1 MKLYTEHKQVI
12 LASSSKTRV
21 NYLKQHLDRILVV
34 RHKVDEKKIK
44 DEFIETNF
52 TDLVRLLAKKKA
64 ESVMEDYSKNIIIGS
79 DQILV
84 CEGKLINKSENLSDA
99 KNNLI
104 NLRGKRHT
112 LISSLYVIKNKKF
125 YFEETK
131 KAEMLF
137 KKISQKK
144 IDEYLSEQNKEV
156 LKSVGSYRIED
167 NSKYNFLKILKGDY
181 ETIIGFPLKNF
192 IKKFMKGKKMT
203 LFVIGKPIKHSLS
216 PLIHNYWINKY
227 QLGLEYKKMEVEKE
241 SLPSLIENVRE
252 GKITGLN
259 ITLPYK
265 KDIISYIDEVSHS
278 AKDIGAIN
286 TVFLRGNKVYG
297 ENTDGIGFTRALEK
311 KTKFNFSNKSIYILG
326 AGGASYGIISEL
338 IKKKVEKIYVTN
350 RTKQKTIQL
359 VNFFKTKNKEINLEF
374 VEWKDLVPNSDVDLI
389 INTTSFG
396 MKDNECLKIDI
407 NNLRDTLIFVD
418 IIYNP
423 KETELLKLF
432 KKEGFVCMNGLSMLI
447 EQAAVSF
454 ELWFNISLNNKDIEE
469 VKKICE
475 ASY

>member
-1 MKLYTEHKQVI
+1 
-12 LASSSKTRV
+12 
-21 NYLKQHLDRILVV
+21 
-34 RHKVDEKKIK
+34 
-44 DEFIETNF
+44 
-52 TDLVRLLAKKKA
+52 
-64 ESVMEDYSKNIIIGS
+64 
-79 DQILV
+79 
-84 CEGKLINKSENLSDA
+84 
-99 KNNLI
+99 
-104 NLRGKRHT
+104 
-112 LISSLYVIKNKKF
+112 
-125 YFEETK
+125 
-131 KAEMLF
+131 
-137 KKISQKK
+137 
-144 IDEYLSEQNKEV
+144 
-156 LKSVGSYRIED
+156 
-167 NSKYNFLKILKGDY
+167 
-181 ETIIGFPLKNF
+181 
-192 IKKFMKGKKMT
+192 MT

-227 QLGLEYKKMEVEKE
+227 ELGLEYKKMEVERE
-241 SLPSLIENVRE
+241 SLPSLIENVRDK
-252 GKITGLN
+252 KITGLN

-265 KDIISYIDEVSHS
+265 KDIISYVDEVSHS

-338 IKKKVEKIYVTN
+338 IGKNVEKIYVTN

-359 VNFFKTKNKEINLEF
+359 IKHFKTKNKEIKLEF
-374 VEWKDLVPNSDVDLI
+374 VEWKDLAPNSDVDLI

-396 MKDNECLKIDI
+396 MKDNECIKINM

-418 IIYNP
+418 IIYSP

-432 KKEGFVCMNGLSMLI
+432 KKEGFVCMNGLNMLI
-447 EQAAVSF
+447 DQAAVSF

>member
-1 MKLYTEHKQVI
+1 
-12 LASSSKTRV
+12 
-21 NYLKQHLDRILVV
+21 
-34 RHKVDEKKIK
+34 
-44 DEFIETNF
+44 
-52 TDLVRLLAKKKA
+52 
-64 ESVMEDYSKNIIIGS
+64 
-79 DQILV
+79 
-84 CEGKLINKSENLSDA
+84 
-99 KNNLI
+99 
-104 NLRGKRHT
+104 
-112 LISSLYVIKNKKF
+112 
-125 YFEETK
+125 
-131 KAEMLF
+131 
-137 KKISQKK
+137 
-144 IDEYLSEQNKEV
+144 
-156 LKSVGSYRIED
+156 
-167 NSKYNFLKILKGDY
+167 
-181 ETIIGFPLKNF
+181 
-192 IKKFMKGKKMT
+192 MT

-241 SLPSLIENVRE
+241 LLPSLVENIRE

-265 KDIISYIDEVSHS
+265 KDIISYVDEVSHS

-311 KTKFNFSNKSIYILG
+311 KTKFKFSNKSIYILG

-338 IKKKVEKIYVTN
+338 IKKKVKKIYVTN
-350 RTKQKTIQL
+350 RTKQRTIQL
-359 VNFFKTKNKEINLEF
+359 LNFFKSKNKEINLEF
-374 VEWKDLVPNSDVDLI
+374 VEWEDLMPNSDVDLI

-407 NNLRDTLIFVD
+407 NNIRDTLIFVD
-418 IIYNP
+418 IIYSP

-475 ASY
+475 TSY

>member
-1 MKLYTEHKQVI
+1 
-12 LASSSKTRV
+12 
-21 NYLKQHLDRILVV
+21 
-34 RHKVDEKKIK
+34 
-44 DEFIETNF
+44 
-52 TDLVRLLAKKKA
+52 
-64 ESVMEDYSKNIIIGS
+64 
-79 DQILV
+79 
-84 CEGKLINKSENLSDA
+84 
-99 KNNLI
+99 
-104 NLRGKRHT
+104 
-112 LISSLYVIKNKKF
+112 
-125 YFEETK
+125 
-131 KAEMLF
+131 
-137 KKISQKK
+137 
-144 IDEYLSEQNKEV
+144 
-156 LKSVGSYRIED
+156 
-167 NSKYNFLKILKGDY
+167 
-181 ETIIGFPLKNF
+181 
-192 IKKFMKGKKMT
+192 MT
-203 LFVIGKPIKHSLS
+203 LFVIGKPVKHSLS

-241 SLPSLIENVRE
+241 LLPSLIENIRE

-265 KDIISYIDEVSHS
+265 KDIISYIDEVSHT

-326 AGGASYGIISEL
+326 AGGASYGIISQL

-359 VNFFKTKNKEINLEF
+359 LNFFKTKNKEINLKF
-374 VEWKDLVPNSDVDLI
+374 VEWKDLEPNSDVDLI

-407 NNLRDTLIFVD
+407 SNLRDTLIFVD
-418 IIYNP
+418 IIYSP

>member
-1 MKLYTEHKQVI
+1 
-12 LASSSKTRV
+12 
-21 NYLKQHLDRILVV
+21 
-34 RHKVDEKKIK
+34 
-44 DEFIETNF
+44 
-52 TDLVRLLAKKKA
+52 
-64 ESVMEDYSKNIIIGS
+64 
-79 DQILV
+79 
-84 CEGKLINKSENLSDA
+84 
-99 KNNLI
+99 
-104 NLRGKRHT
+104 
-112 LISSLYVIKNKKF
+112 
-125 YFEETK
+125 
-131 KAEMLF
+131 
-137 KKISQKK
+137 
-144 IDEYLSEQNKEV
+144 
-156 LKSVGSYRIED
+156 
-167 NSKYNFLKILKGDY
+167 
-181 ETIIGFPLKNF
+181 
-192 IKKFMKGKKMT
+192 MT

-252 GKITGLN
+252 RKITGLN

-265 KDIISYIDEVSHS
+265 KDIISYIDEVSYS

-359 VNFFKTKNKEINLEF
+359 LNFFKTKNKEINLEF

-407 NNLRDTLIFVD
+407 NNLKDTLIFVD

>member
-1 MKLYTEHKQVI
+1 
-12 LASSSKTRV
+12 
-21 NYLKQHLDRILVV
+21 
-34 RHKVDEKKIK
+34 
-44 DEFIETNF
+44 
-52 TDLVRLLAKKKA
+52 
-64 ESVMEDYSKNIIIGS
+64 
-79 DQILV
+79 
-84 CEGKLINKSENLSDA
+84 
-99 KNNLI
+99 
-104 NLRGKRHT
+104 
-112 LISSLYVIKNKKF
+112 
-125 YFEETK
+125 
-131 KAEMLF
+131 
-137 KKISQKK
+137 
-144 IDEYLSEQNKEV
+144 
-156 LKSVGSYRIED
+156 
-167 NSKYNFLKILKGDY
+167 
-181 ETIIGFPLKNF
+181 
-192 IKKFMKGKKMT
+192 MT

-216 PLIHNYWINKY
+216 PLIHNYWIKKY

-241 SLPSLIENVRE
+241 SLFSLIENLRE

-265 KDIISYIDEVSHS
+265 KEIIPYLDNVSHS

-286 TVFLRGNKVYG
+286 TVFIRGNKVYG

-311 KTKFNFSNKSIYILG
+311 KTKFNFSNKSIYIIG
-326 AGGASYGIISEL
+326 AGGAAYGIISEL
-338 IKKKVEKIYVTN
+338 IKKKVEKIYITN

-359 VNFFKTKNKEINLEF
+359 VNFFKTKNKKINLEF

-407 NNLRDTLIFVD
+407 NNLKDTLIFVD

>member
-1 MKLYTEHKQVI
+1 
-12 LASSSKTRV
+12 
-21 NYLKQHLDRILVV
+21 
-34 RHKVDEKKIK
+34 
-44 DEFIETNF
+44 
-52 TDLVRLLAKKKA
+52 
-64 ESVMEDYSKNIIIGS
+64 
-79 DQILV
+79 
-84 CEGKLINKSENLSDA
+84 
-99 KNNLI
+99 
-104 NLRGKRHT
+104 
-112 LISSLYVIKNKKF
+112 
-125 YFEETK
+125 
-131 KAEMLF
+131 
-137 KKISQKK
+137 
-144 IDEYLSEQNKEV
+144 
-156 LKSVGSYRIED
+156 
-167 NSKYNFLKILKGDY
+167 
-181 ETIIGFPLKNF
+181 
-192 IKKFMKGKKMT
+192 MT

-227 QLGLEYKKMEVEKE
+227 ELGLEYKKMEVERE
-241 SLPSLIENVRE
+241 SLPSLIENVRDE
-252 GKITGLN
+252 KITGLN

-265 KDIISYIDEVSHS
+265 KDIISYIDEVSYS

-311 KTKFNFSNKSIYILG
+311 KTKFNFSNKSIYIIG
-326 AGGASYGIISEL
+326 AGGAAYGIISEL
-338 IKKKVEKIYVTN
+338 IKKKVEKIYITN

-359 VNFFKTKNKEINLEF
+359 VNFFKTKNKKINLEF

-407 NNLRDTLIFVD
+407 NNLKDTLIFVD

>member
-1 MKLYTEHKQVI
+1 
-12 LASSSKTRV
+12 
-21 NYLKQHLDRILVV
+21 
-34 RHKVDEKKIK
+34 
-44 DEFIETNF
+44 
-52 TDLVRLLAKKKA
+52 
-64 ESVMEDYSKNIIIGS
+64 
-79 DQILV
+79 
-84 CEGKLINKSENLSDA
+84 
-99 KNNLI
+99 
-104 NLRGKRHT
+104 
-112 LISSLYVIKNKKF
+112 
-125 YFEETK
+125 
-131 KAEMLF
+131 
-137 KKISQKK
+137 
-144 IDEYLSEQNKEV
+144 
-156 LKSVGSYRIED
+156 
-167 NSKYNFLKILKGDY
+167 
-181 ETIIGFPLKNF
+181 
-192 IKKFMKGKKMT
+192 MT

-265 KDIISYIDEVSHS
+265 KDIISYIDEVSYS

-286 TVFLRGNKVYG
+286 TVFIRGNKVYG

-338 IKKKVEKIYVTN
+338 IGKKKVEKIYVTN

-359 VNFFKTKNKEINLEF
+359 IKHFKTKNKEIKLEF

-407 NNLRDTLIFVD
+407 NNLKDTLIFVD
-418 IIYNP
+418 IIYSP

>member
-1 MKLYTEHKQVI
+1 
-12 LASSSKTRV
+12 
-21 NYLKQHLDRILVV
+21 
-34 RHKVDEKKIK
+34 
-44 DEFIETNF
+44 
-52 TDLVRLLAKKKA
+52 
-64 ESVMEDYSKNIIIGS
+64 
-79 DQILV
+79 
-84 CEGKLINKSENLSDA
+84 
-99 KNNLI
+99 
-104 NLRGKRHT
+104 
-112 LISSLYVIKNKKF
+112 
-125 YFEETK
+125 
-131 KAEMLF
+131 
-137 KKISQKK
+137 
-144 IDEYLSEQNKEV
+144 
-156 LKSVGSYRIED
+156 
-167 NSKYNFLKILKGDY
+167 
-181 ETIIGFPLKNF
+181 
-192 IKKFMKGKKMT
+192 MT

-216 PLIHNYWINKY
+216 PLIHNYWIKKY
-227 QLGLEYKKMEVEKE
+227 QLGLEYKKMEVERE
-241 SLPSLIENVRE
+241 SLPSLIENVRDK
-252 GKITGLN
+252 KITGLN

-265 KDIISYIDEVSHS
+265 KEIISYIDEISYS

-338 IKKKVEKIYVTN
+338 IGKNVAKIYVTN

-359 VNFFKTKNKEINLEF
+359 IKHFKTKNKEIKLEF
-374 VEWKDLVPNSDVDLI
+374 IEWKDLAPNSDVDLI

-396 MKDNECLKIDI
+396 MKDNEFIKINM

-418 IIYNP
+418 IIYSP

>member
-1 MKLYTEHKQVI
+1 
-12 LASSSKTRV
+12 
-21 NYLKQHLDRILVV
+21 
-34 RHKVDEKKIK
+34 
-44 DEFIETNF
+44 
-52 TDLVRLLAKKKA
+52 
-64 ESVMEDYSKNIIIGS
+64 
-79 DQILV
+79 
-84 CEGKLINKSENLSDA
+84 
-99 KNNLI
+99 
-104 NLRGKRHT
+104 
-112 LISSLYVIKNKKF
+112 
-125 YFEETK
+125 
-131 KAEMLF
+131 
-137 KKISQKK
+137 
-144 IDEYLSEQNKEV
+144 
-156 LKSVGSYRIED
+156 
-167 NSKYNFLKILKGDY
+167 
-181 ETIIGFPLKNF
+181 
-192 IKKFMKGKKMT
+192 MT

-241 SLPSLIENVRE
+241 LLPSLVENIRE

-265 KDIISYIDEVSHS
+265 KDIISYVDEVSHS

-311 KTKFNFSNKSIYILG
+311 KTKFKFSNKSIYILG

-338 IKKKVEKIYVTN
+338 IKKKVKKIYVTN
-350 RTKQKTIQL
+350 RTKQRTIQL
-359 VNFFKTKNKEINLEF
+359 LNFFKTKNKEINLEF
-374 VEWKDLVPNSDVDLI
+374 VEWEDLVPNSDVDLI

-407 NNLRDTLIFVD
+407 NNIRDTLIFVD
-418 IIYNP
+418 IIYSP
-423 KETELLKLF
+423 KETELLKFF

-475 ASY
+475 TSY

>member
-1 MKLYTEHKQVI
+1 
-12 LASSSKTRV
+12 
-21 NYLKQHLDRILVV
+21 
-34 RHKVDEKKIK
+34 
-44 DEFIETNF
+44 
-52 TDLVRLLAKKKA
+52 
-64 ESVMEDYSKNIIIGS
+64 
-79 DQILV
+79 
-84 CEGKLINKSENLSDA
+84 
-99 KNNLI
+99 
-104 NLRGKRHT
+104 
-112 LISSLYVIKNKKF
+112 
-125 YFEETK
+125 
-131 KAEMLF
+131 
-137 KKISQKK
+137 
-144 IDEYLSEQNKEV
+144 
-156 LKSVGSYRIED
+156 
-167 NSKYNFLKILKGDY
+167 
-181 ETIIGFPLKNF
+181 
-192 IKKFMKGKKMT
+192 MT

-227 QLGLEYKKMEVEKE
+227 ELGLEYKKMEVERDL
-241 SLPSLIENVRE
+241 LPSLIENVRDK
-252 GKITGLN
+252 KITGLN

-265 KDIISYIDEVSHS
+265 KDIISYIDEVSYS

-338 IKKKVEKIYVTN
+338 IGKNVEKIYVTN

-359 VNFFKTKNKEINLEF
+359 IKHFKTKNKEIKLEF
-374 VEWKDLVPNSDVDLI
+374 VEWKDLAPNSDVDLI

-396 MKDNECLKIDI
+396 MKDNECIKINM

-418 IIYNP
+418 IIYSP

-432 KKEGFVCMNGLSMLI
+432 KKEGFVCMNGLNMLI

>member
-1 MKLYTEHKQVI
+1 
-12 LASSSKTRV
+12 
-21 NYLKQHLDRILVV
+21 
-34 RHKVDEKKIK
+34 
-44 DEFIETNF
+44 
-52 TDLVRLLAKKKA
+52 
-64 ESVMEDYSKNIIIGS
+64 
-79 DQILV
+79 
-84 CEGKLINKSENLSDA
+84 
-99 KNNLI
+99 
-104 NLRGKRHT
+104 
-112 LISSLYVIKNKKF
+112 
-125 YFEETK
+125 
-131 KAEMLF
+131 
-137 KKISQKK
+137 
-144 IDEYLSEQNKEV
+144 
-156 LKSVGSYRIED
+156 
-167 NSKYNFLKILKGDY
+167 
-181 ETIIGFPLKNF
+181 
-192 IKKFMKGKKMT
+192 MT

-227 QLGLEYKKMEVEKE
+227 ELGLEYKKMEVERE
-241 SLPSLIENVRE
+241 SLPSLIENVRDK
-252 GKITGLN
+252 KITGLN

-265 KDIISYIDEVSHS
+265 KDIISYIDEVSYS

-338 IKKKVEKIYVTN
+338 IGKNVAKIYVTN

-359 VNFFKTKNKEINLEF
+359 IKHFKTKNKEIKLEF
-374 VEWKDLVPNSDVDLI
+374 VEWKDLAPNSDVDLI

-396 MKDNECLKIDI
+396 MKDNECIKINM

-418 IIYNP
+418 IIYSP

-432 KKEGFVCMNGLSMLI
+432 KKEGFVCMNGLNMLI

>member
-1 MKLYTEHKQVI
+1 
-12 LASSSKTRV
+12 
-21 NYLKQHLDRILVV
+21 
-34 RHKVDEKKIK
+34 
-44 DEFIETNF
+44 
-52 TDLVRLLAKKKA
+52 
-64 ESVMEDYSKNIIIGS
+64 
-79 DQILV
+79 
-84 CEGKLINKSENLSDA
+84 
-99 KNNLI
+99 
-104 NLRGKRHT
+104 
-112 LISSLYVIKNKKF
+112 
-125 YFEETK
+125 
-131 KAEMLF
+131 
-137 KKISQKK
+137 
-144 IDEYLSEQNKEV
+144 
-156 LKSVGSYRIED
+156 
-167 NSKYNFLKILKGDY
+167 
-181 ETIIGFPLKNF
+181 
-192 IKKFMKGKKMT
+192 MT

-241 SLPSLIENVRE
+241 LLPSLIENIRE

-265 KDIISYIDEVSHS
+265 KDIISYIDEVSYS

-311 KTKFNFSNKSIYILG
+311 KTKFNFSNKSIYIIG
-326 AGGASYGIISEL
+326 AGGAAYGIISEL
-338 IKKKVEKIYVTN
+338 IKKKVEKIYITN

-359 VNFFKTKNKEINLEF
+359 VNFFKTKNKKINLEF

-407 NNLRDTLIFVD
+407 NNLKDTLIFVD

>member
-1 MKLYTEHKQVI
+1 
-12 LASSSKTRV
+12 
-21 NYLKQHLDRILVV
+21 
-34 RHKVDEKKIK
+34 
-44 DEFIETNF
+44 
-52 TDLVRLLAKKKA
+52 
-64 ESVMEDYSKNIIIGS
+64 
-79 DQILV
+79 
-84 CEGKLINKSENLSDA
+84 
-99 KNNLI
+99 
-104 NLRGKRHT
+104 
-112 LISSLYVIKNKKF
+112 
-125 YFEETK
+125 
-131 KAEMLF
+131 
-137 KKISQKK
+137 
-144 IDEYLSEQNKEV
+144 
-156 LKSVGSYRIED
+156 
-167 NSKYNFLKILKGDY
+167 
-181 ETIIGFPLKNF
+181 
-192 IKKFMKGKKMT
+192 MT

-227 QLGLEYKKMEVEKE
+227 KLGLEYKKMEVEKE
-241 SLPSLIENVRE
+241 LLPSLIENVRDR
-252 GKITGLN
+252 KITGLN

-265 KDIISYIDEVSHS
+265 KDIISYIDEVSYS

-286 TVFLRGNKVYG
+286 TVFLRGKKVYG

-311 KTKFNFSNKSIYILG
+311 KTKFNFSNKSIYIIG
-326 AGGASYGIISEL
+326 AGGAAYGIISEL
-338 IKKKVEKIYVTN
+338 IKKKVEKIYITN

-359 VNFFKTKNKEINLEF
+359 VNFFKTKNKKINLEF

-407 NNLRDTLIFVD
+407 NNLKDTLIFVD